1 MELPAPRRPFLR
13 TQGERGK
20 FVAEVQRI
28 SRPHYAFRRAAVV
41 AALAGAIVVATSAP
55 SLAADMQLKDGR
67 TIEGSH
73 VEVAGVAESP
83 MNIKI
88 TAGEVAVL
96 PLLMFD
102 DGLRRTF
109 IHRDQVAR
117 VLEDAPQRKVRI
129 RIWQDVAETGAGVGR
144 VGRGRPL
151 GLFDQYGRR
160 VYEMQ
165 GRDGP
170 IKIVQG
176 ITEITPTYTKIEG
189 LKGAARPVVWDMRMA
204 TSSIPRE
211 TLKQILK
218 TTVPQQD
225 IDARLEVVRLYL
237 QSERY
242 RDAEDELADIIADF
256 PDQKDLGAQIGQL
269 RQLGASLILKEIQL
283 RAESGQPQMARSY
296 LTQFPNEGISGTT
309 LERVREL
316 LQQYTADDHHKQDV
330 LASLQA
336 EIALLKDANDRQLAE
351 QFSEEIATEANPEAL
366 GRMAS
371 FERLSDAKELTAE
384 QKVALAISGWLVG
397 ANDATDDFQLA
408 VSLAEVRDLVR
419 KYLGEPLAAE
429 RSAILGELLD
439 REGATV
445 PRVAQLLKLMKPP
458 LEVPE
463 DASRGP
469 GLYEFTI
476 RGLPGEENIRYHMQL
491 PPEYDPLRQYPVI
504 IALADAGVPPQ
515 AEVEFWAGPPRD
527 DGEPLGQAT
536 RQGYIVIAVDWLL
549 PKQTSCGYSAR
560 EHHAVL
566 GSLRDAC
573 RRFSIDTDRV
583 FLTGHGVGGDG
594 AWDIALAHPDVWAGV
609 MPFVATADRYCLR
622 YATNA
627 KYVPWYFVCG
637 ELDGDKMARNARELD
652 RYFGR
657 RTEDCTVV
665 EYLGRGYE
673 PFGDEL
679 QRLFDW
685 MGRRKREFPAEF
697 ECVSMRPWDNFFWWL
712 EVRDL
717 PEKSMV
723 APANWP
729 PPRSARPFPVRGKIG
744 NGNKLSAF
752 TQSGETTVWL
762 GPELV
767 DFKKPITVELKGRRM
782 TPPGAEIR
790 PNMNVLLE
798 DARTR
803 AERQHPFWAKVDSQ
817 PSSRDD
823 FAER

>member
-1 MELPAPRRPFLR
+1 MELRAHSRPILR
-13 TQGERGK
+13 TQSERGK
-20 FVAEVQRI
+20 FVAEARSI
-28 SRPHYAFRRAAVV
+28 SRPNCAIRRASVV
-41 AALAGAIVVATSAP
+41 AALAAAVFVAAASR
-55 SLAADMQLKDGR
+55 SLAVDMQLKDGR

-83 MNIKI
+83 INIKI

-117 VLEDAPQRKVRI
+117 VLEDVPQKKVRI

-151 GLFDQYGRR
+151 KPFDQFGRR

-170 IKIVQG
+170 FKIVQG

-242 RDAEDELADIIADF
+242 RDAEDELAEIIADF
-256 PDQKDLGAQIGQL
+256 PDQKNLGEQIGQL

-283 RAESGQPQMARSY
+283 RAKSGQPQLARTY

-316 LQQYTADDHHKQDV
+316 LQKYAADDHHKQDV
-330 LASLQA
+330 LAALQA
-336 EIALLKDANDRQLAE
+336 EIALLKDANDRKLAE
-351 QFSEEIATEANPEAL
+351 EFSNEITAEANPEAL
-366 GRMAS
+366 GRLAS
-371 FERLSDAKELTAE
+371 FERLADAKELTAE

-397 ANDATDDFQLA
+397 ANDATDDFHLA

-429 RSAILGELLD
+429 RSAIMGELLD
-439 REGATV
+439 RDGATI

-458 LEVPE
+458 LEIPE
-463 DASRGP
+463 DARRGP

-476 RGLPGEENIRYHMQL
+476 RGLPGEADTRYHLQL
-491 PPEYDPLRQYPVI
+491 PPEYDPLRQYPMI

-515 AEVEFWAGPPRD
+515 AEIEFWAGPARD

-594 AWDIALAHPDVWAGV
+594 AWDVALAHPDIWAGV

-685 MGRRKREFPAEF
+685 MGRRKREFPPEF
-697 ECVSMRPWDNFFWWL
+697 ECVTMRPWDNFFWWL

-752 TQSGETTVWL
+752 TQAGETTVWL
-762 GPELV
+762 GPEFV
-767 DFKKPITVELKGRRM
+767 DFKKPITVELKGRKM
-782 TPPGAEIR
+782 TAPGMEIQ

-817 PSSRDD
+817 PNSRDD
-823 FAER
+823 ITSR